1 LVLEGGGALGLAHI
15 GVLQW
20 FEQNHIPVDRIAGTS
35 MGALVGG
42 LYASGRSANKLR
54 EIATSD
60 VFSGMFAVQT
70 AYVDVDYRRRQDRR
84 ELPQAISFGLKSG
97 VTFRNAVL
105 TDTGLNAF
113 LLDGFDAYNHE
124 GIAFDELPIP
134 FRCVATDLNTLEP
147 VVFDGG
153 SMPQAIRAS
162 ISIPGIFSL
171 VSYHGH
177 YLVDGAIMD
186 NLPTDVAKNEL
197 HADVIIA
204 VHLTTSAFAESDV
217 NSVLG
222 IFSRAFSAGT
232 ARTERAGK
240 QLADIL
246 VEAETEKFSTMDY
259 QKATE
264 LIEKV
269 IRPQS
274 CIAVN

>member
-1 LVLEGGGALGLAHI
+1 MSGGKAVASAQLPAIAPQRRRSIGLVLEGGGALGLAHI

-42 LYASGRSANKLR
+42 LYASGRSANNLR

-70 AYVDVDYRRRQDRR
+70 AYTDVDYRRRQDRR
-84 ELPQAISFGLKSG
+84 DLPQAISFGLKSG
-97 VTFRNAVL
+97 VSFRNAVL

-113 LLDGFDAYNHE
+113 LLDAFAAYNRE
-124 GIAFDELPIP
+124 GIAFDQLPIP

-162 ISIPGIFSL
+162 ISIPGIFSP

-186 NLPTDVAKNEL
+186 NLPTDVAKMSFTL
-197 HADVIIA
+197 TSSSQYISK
-204 VHLTTSAFAESDV
+204 HLPSQRATSTPFWEYSPARSRLGLLV
-217 NSVLG
+217 PSVLASG
-222 IFSRAFSAGT
+222 WQMFW
-232 ARTERAGK
+232 
-240 QLADIL
+240 
-246 VEAETEKFSTMDY
+246 
-259 QKATE
+259 
-264 LIEKV
+264 
-269 IRPQS
+269 
-274 CIAVN
+274 